1 VHVRRRADPDNVQLG
16 KRDEFR
22 PIFDWHR
29 IGQVFAAEFFCTL
42 VGGIRDCDD
51 FDFGIFLE
59 RGQMTGSDDIA
70 RSNNS
75 DPQLVI
81 ILMHWLYAIS
91 LVLNRVA
98 LARIMFDRVASR
110 AFNTLN
116 QVVEP
121 ASQ

>member
-1 VHVRRRADPDNVQLG
+1 
-16 KRDEFR
+16 
-22 PIFDWHR
+22 
-29 IGQVFAAEFFCTL
+29 
-42 VGGIRDCDD
+42 
-51 FDFGIFLE
+51 
-59 RGQMTGSDDIA
+59 MTGSDDIA

-116 QVVEP
+116 QVLEP